1 MVWGTDWGAT
11 EDLER
16 MDVEFGEVTS
26 GALGAVGA
34 VGTLRTEESEGR
46 VDGVEGGTGTTK
58 PLESFGRLRN
68 FGATPASP
76 EMLRSSRRNN
86 LGLESE
92 LKPEPELELGSTFGR
107 F

>member
-1 MVWGTDWGAT
+1 
-11 EDLER
+11 

-26 GALGAVGA
+26 GALGAVGAVGA

-92 LKPEPELELGSTFGR
+92 LKPEPELELGSTPGR